1 MFLRKNWYIVMLP
14 SKSFEREFQIKAYFV
29 FGVAM
34 YICFYHLISNAMLA
48 QMQQPPFIFSE
59 TEFVYK
65 WYLATGIPQ
74 FITAHGILASV
85 FDISL
90 LVSTVGF
97 LLSKK
102 RIFAIL
108 FTFAALNY
116 FLTYN
121 MVTGHHYHGLAGLL
135 VISLP
140 FWFKSEQRFNF
151 GWEAVRYYLLYI
163 FSSAALWKILRGSAF
178 YHDQLSNILKQQQV
192 NLLLQNPGSY
202 KAHIAQ
208 LLIAH
213 TDFSHALLLAN
224 VVLQLSFAIGFFT
237 RKFDKYLFWF
247 AILFVVANFFVMGI
261 LSMELLILD
270 LTLLDWEKVEA
281 YLIKK
286 EIVTVE

>member
-1 MFLRKNWYIVMLP
+1 MLP
-14 SKSFEREFQIKAYFV
+14 NKSFEREFQIKAYFV

-34 YICFYHLISNAMLA
+34 YICFYHLISNSMLS
-48 QMQQPPFIFSE
+48 QLQQPPFIFAE
-59 TEFVYK
+59 TENAYK

-74 FITAHGILASV
+74 FITAHSFLSAV

-90 LVSTVGF
+90 LISTVGF

-108 FTFAALNY
+108 FTLVALNY
-116 FLTYN
+116 MLTYN
-121 MVTGHHYHGLAGLL
+121 MVTGHHYHGWIGLL

-151 GWEAVRYYLLYI
+151 SWEAVRYYYLYL
-163 FSSAALWKILRGSAF
+163 FSSAAVWKILRGSVF
-178 YHDQLSNILKQQQV
+178 YKEQLTNILKEQHV
-192 NLLLQNPGSY
+192 NLLLQNPTGY

-208 LLIAH
+208 YLI
-213 TDFSHALLLAN
+213 SHPDVSHILLLAN

-237 RKFDKYLFWF
+237 KKYDMVLFWL
-247 AILFVVANFFVMGI
+247 AIVFVVANVMVMNI
-261 LSMELLILD
+261 LSMELLILN
-270 LTLLDWEKVEA
+270 LTLLNWEKVEI

-286 EIVTVE
+286 EIVTVV

>member
-1 MFLRKNWYIVMLP
+1 MLP
-14 SKSFEREFQIKAYFV
+14 NKSFERELQIKAYFV

-48 QMQQPPFIFSE
+48 QMQQPPFIFHE
-59 TEFVYK
+59 TELVYRL
-65 WYLATGIPQ
+65 YLSTGIAQ
-74 FITAHGILASV
+74 FITAHSFLSSV

-90 LVSTVGF
+90 LIFTVGF
-97 LLSKK
+97 LLSKQ
-102 RIFAIL
+102 RIYAIL
-108 FTFAALNY
+108 FTLVAFNY
-116 FLTYN
+116 FITYN

-151 GWEAVRYYLLYI
+151 SWQAVRYYLLYI
-163 FSSAALWKILRGSAF
+163 FSSAALWKILRGSVF

-192 NLLLQNPGSY
+192 DLLLQNPGSY

-208 LLIAH
+208 FLIAH
-213 TDFSHALLLAN
+213 TDFSHALLVAN

-237 RKFDKYLFWF
+237 RKFDRYLFGF
-247 AILFVVANFFVMGI
+247 AILFVVANFLVMGI
-261 LSMELLILD
+261 LSMELLILG
-270 LTLLDWEKVEA
+270 LTLLDWEKMEA

-286 EIVTVE
+286 DIVTVE